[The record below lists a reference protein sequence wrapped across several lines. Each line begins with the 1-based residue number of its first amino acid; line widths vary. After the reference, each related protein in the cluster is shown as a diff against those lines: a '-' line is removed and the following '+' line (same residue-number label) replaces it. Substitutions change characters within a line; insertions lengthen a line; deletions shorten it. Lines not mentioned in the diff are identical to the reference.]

1 MEVNY
6 QVFIDIF
13 SNLILI
19 AFPLALVIGLVEK
32 ISTTFF
38 DFVFGRNLKL

>member
-6 QVFIDIF
+6 QLFVDIF
-13 SNLILI
+13 CNLILI
-19 AFPLALVIGLVEK
+19 AFPLSLVIGLVEK
-32 ISTTFF
+32 LCTMFY

>member
-13 SNLILI
+13 TNLIAI
-19 AFPLALVIGLVEK
+19 SFPLALVIGLFEK

-38 DFVFGRNLKL
+38 DLVFGRNLKL